1 MADLERRG
9 HRERMRQSFI
19 AGGYETAPD
28 HNLLEL
34 YLSFIIPQKD
44 VKQISYDLM
53 NKFGSL
59 ENVFNAPV
67 EQLMEVKG
75 IKEVSAVAIS
85 VVPAINKRIQKNSN
99 EKRTVFKSSDDSFE
113 YCKNLLSLEK
123 NEVVYLITLNS
134 DVSVIR
140 CYKISDGS
148 VNSATVDFRK
158 LVNYVTCDNAS
169 CVILTHNHPTGSPLP
184 SAYDIDFT
192 IKVKE
197 FLEKLD
203 VVLYDHIIV
212 GKDECF
218 SFQLDTD
225 YMKFVK

>member
-28 HNLLEL
+28 HNVLEL
-34 YLSFIIPQKD
+34 FLSLVIPQKD
-44 VKQISYDLM
+44 VKQIAYDLM

-59 ENVFNAPV
+59 EKVFNAPID
-67 EQLMEVKG
+67 ELMEVKG

-85 VVPAINKRIQKNSN
+85 VIPEINKRIQRSVN
-99 EKRTVFKSSDDSFE
+99 EERTILQYADKSFE
-113 YCKNLLSLEK
+113 FCRNLLSLEK
-123 NEVVYLITLNS
+123 KEVVYIITLNS
-134 DVSVIR
+134 DISVIR
-140 CYKISDGS
+140 YYKISDGS
-148 VNSATVDFRK
+148 VNNAIVDFRK
-158 LVNYVTCDNAS
+158 LVSYVTCDNAS

-212 GKDECF
+212 GRDECF
-218 SFQLDTD
+218 SFQLDSD
-225 YMKFVK
+225 CMKFVK